1 MTASRVCDENGVRVT
16 RQRKELVV
24 EKECVQQYGAIAL
37 GKPRQGKLF
46 ISTLSATD
54 IAESPIAS
62 CVAAGLK
69 RKAPLTSSPSLLLI
83 RLDQNTG

>member
-1 MTASRVCDENGVRVT
+1 MGHMTASRVCDENVRVRVT

-69 RKAPLTSSPSLLLI
+69 STSNI
-83 RLDQNTG
+83 FTFIIAHQT